1 MKKTNRF
8 AMLALVGG
16 VLASALVMG
25 CGGGETETTDASG
38 TSGSAMNGGAG
49 NGGAMNGGASNG
61 GAGNAPGAPA
71 Q

>member
-25 CGGGETETTDASG
+25 CGGGTEETGTDSTLAN
-38 TSGSAMNGGAG
+38 SAAG
-49 NGGAMNGGASNG
+49 NGAGANS
-61 GAGNAPGAPA
+61 APA
-71 Q
+71 AP

>member
-25 CGGGETETTDASG
+25 CGGGETETTDPSG
-38 TSGSAMNGGAG
+38 APSGGAMNGGAMNGGAMNGGAG
-49 NGGAMNGGASNG
+49 NGASNSP
-61 GAGNAPGAPA
+61 AAP
-71 Q
+71 